1 MIKKKL
7 IGFAKQ
13 KILKTKYKLKHK
25 VAPKAKAYGMKAK
38 AYGMKAAS
46 HVKKNKGVYG
56 SAAAGAA
63 AGAGAASIYKAGKR
77 KGKSMRG
84 RPRKRRR

>member
-1 MIKKKL
+1 M
-7 IGFAKQ
+7 
-13 KILKTKYKLKHK
+13 KTKYKLKHK
-25 VAPKAKAYGMKAK
+25 VAPKAKT
-38 AYGMKAAS
+38 YGMKAAS

-63 AGAGAASIYKAGKR
+63 AGAGAVSIYKAGKR

-84 RPRKRRR
+84 RPEKGVGSG